1 LPRRIFHE
9 NIPAGFAISF
19 TNYREARRHMNR
31 RTFLSSST
39 IAVTGSLLAA
49 GFNEISAR
57 TISKVGVQLYT
68 VRDQM
73 KNDLEGTIASIAA
86 LGYKEVEFAGY
97 YNRTPQ
103 QIGEILKKN
112 GLTAPSTH
120 MPINALRDDLN
131 KTVET
136 AAAVGHKF
144 LICPYL
150 MEPERKTM
158 DQYKQHAALF
168 NKAGEA
174 CKKAGIQ
181 FGYHNHDFE
190 FLKFDGQIPMDVLL
204 AETDPKLVQIELDLY
219 WITKAGH
226 DPLAYF
232 ARHPGRFPLVHVK
245 DMDKTPKQFFTEV
258 GRGSIDFKKI
268 FAQSKKAGIKHY
280 FVEQD
285 MCPGNPLD
293 SLKISVDYLRKLT
306 F

>member
-1 LPRRIFHE
+1 
-9 NIPAGFAISF
+9 
-19 TNYREARRHMNR
+19 MNR
-31 RTFLSSST
+31 RIFLSSST

-190 FLKFDGQIPMDVLL
+190 FLKFDGQMPMDVLL

-285 MCPGNPLD
+285 TCPGNPLD
-293 SLKISVDYLRKLT
+293 SLRISMDYLKKLT